1 MKFLRISVAVLAS
14 LVILS
19 LSVSVLYTHV
29 VKPIEIR
36 ILISKGCSEYSQIAN
51 KAKPTAKQVDSMS
64 HYFGKLAR
72 LEPKYLQVA
81 TAVDG
86 FWFLNNGQSHS
97 ENLNPQFVRD
107 TFVLYS
113 FCAR

>member
-1 MKFLRISVAVLAS
+1 MKFLRVSTVALAS

-19 LSVSVLYTHV
+19 LSVSVLYTQV

-36 ILISKGCSEYSQIAN
+36 VLISKGCSDYRQIAN
-51 KAKPTAKQVDSMS
+51 KAKPTAQQVDSMS

-72 LEPKYLQVA
+72 LEPKFLQVA

-86 FWFLNNGQSHS
+86 FWYLNNGQSHS

-107 TFVLYS
+107 TFILYS